1 MVNKKNYVMELKAK
15 DIPLEKIGGKALN
28 LSKMSKAGFNIPPA
42 FVVGVDAY
50 DFFIKQKL
58 EAEISKILASINF
71 NNDKSLS
78 EGCASIRNLIKTER
92 VPDAI
97 LVEINNKIESLPPG
111 YYAVRSSATSED
123 LDDASFAG
131 QLDTFLNIRK
141 EDILE
146 SISDCWASYWNN
158 RAVKYR
164 HDSSIEHLDTAQS
177 SAGIAVLVQ
186 KMVNAAVSGV
196 TFTANP
202 VNGNNEIVIE
212 STWGLGEAIA
222 SGLVTPDTFV
232 LSRNG
237 EVLER
242 KIKSKN
248 KGYFP

>member
-1 MVNKKNYVMELKAK
+1 MVNKKNYVMELKAR

-58 EAEISKILASINF
+58 EAEISKILASIDF

-78 EGCASIRNLIKTER
+78 EGCASIRNLIKTEK

-146 SISDCWASYWNN
+146 KISDCWASYWNN

-186 KMVNAAVSGV
+186 KMVNATVSGV

-202 VNGNNEIVIE
+202 VNGSEDIVIE